1 MRSRIRKVA
10 RILAENEKDIEL
22 EEDKKT
28 EENAEEVTEAEK
40 TEQKPDNKNRVKM
53 ITEIEEKYS
62 K

>member
-40 TEQKPDNKNRVKM
+40 TEQKPDNK
-53 ITEIEEKYS
+53 T
-62 K
+62 